1 MLSEVLEFTDS
12 VIELGKKNI
21 FSIAGLTATGK
32 TALAIELAEHILLK
46 HVQFSQVDIISAD
59 SRQIFADIP
68 LVSGADVPSNFD
80 AISGGSNGYEFPYF
94 QAVFNSKSIDSEC
107 IDSKNIDSNNI
118 DSNNID
124 SEQAKTRKK
133 INLHGISI
141 LRATDSWSVAHFQAF
156 AQHIMRASWQR
167 KGCVIVVGGTGLY
180 HAHLF
185 NQNLPQLPGPIQT
198 VRDSVS
204 ADSLEDLQTKV
215 RAKAPKKW
223 EIMNNSDRN
232 NPRRLVRVLEQFVEV
247 AAESSAYEL
256 QQKIRQQII
265 IDKPDKHSILYI
277 TTDLDTVLARIT
289 QRVHKRIEQGALQE
303 VEILLQNYAG
313 QKIPQ
318 IMSATGVRELAAV
331 LQNKM
336 EMEQA
341 VQKWIKR
348 EHKYAKAQLTWR
360 KSRLDQVDLVVEV

>member
-94 QAVFNSKSIDSEC
+94 QAVFNSKSIDNECINSEC
-107 IDSKNIDSNNI
+107 I

-156 AQHIMRASWQR
+156 VQHIMRASWQR

-180 HAHLF
+180 HVHLF

-247 AAESSAYEL
+247 AAESSAYEP

-265 IDKPDKHSILYI
+265 IDKPDKHSILYV

-303 VEILLQNYAG
+303 VEILLQSYAG

-318 IMSATGVRELAAV
+318 IMSATGVRELVAV

-341 VQKWIKR
+341 VQKWIIR
-348 EHKYAKAQLTWR
+348 EHKYAKAQLTWW

>member
-1 MLSEVLEFTDS
+1 MSFEVLDFTDS
-12 VIELGKKNI
+12 VIQLGEKNV

-32 TALAIELAEHILLK
+32 TDLAIELAEHILLK

-80 AISGGSNGYEFPYF
+80 AISGGSDGYEFPYF
-94 QAVFNSKSIDSEC
+94 QAAFNSERLDID
-107 IDSKNIDSNNI
+107 
-118 DSNNID
+118 
-124 SEQAKTRKK
+124 QAKTNKK

-141 LRATDSWSVAHFQAF
+141 LKATDSWSVAHFQAF
-156 AQHIMRASWQR
+156 AQQIIRTSWQR

-180 HAHLF
+180 HVHLF
-185 NQNLPQLPGPIQT
+185 NQNLPQQPGPIQT

-204 ADSLEDLQTKV
+204 ADSLEDLQVKV
-215 RAKAPKKW
+215 QAQAPEKW

-232 NPRRLVRVLEQFVEV
+232 NPRRLVRVLEQFAEV
-247 AAESSAYEL
+247 AAESSAYEP
-256 QQKIRQQII
+256 QQEIRQETV
-265 IDKPDKHSILYI
+265 IDQPDMHSILYV

-303 VEILLQNYAG
+303 VEMLLHSYAG

-318 IMSATGVRELAAV
+318 IMSATGVRELIAV
-331 LQNKM
+331 VQNKM

-341 VQKWIKR
+341 VQKWIIR
-348 EHKYAKAQLTWR
+348 ERKYAKAQLTWW